1 MQEVIYFTLIAF
13 TLSILIVILNTKLNH
28 KNEKEQIISKM
39 LPGYNCGAC
48 GYASCSMMA
57 KEIIKDKKTIEKC
70 RLVKNKDEILKVVGD
85 K

>member
-1 MQEVIYFTLIAF
+1 MQGVIYFTLIAF

-57 KEIIKDKKTIEKC
+57 KEIINDKKTIEKC
-70 RLVKNKDEILKVVGD
+70 RLVKNKDEILTVVGD

>member
-1 MQEVIYFTLIAF
+1 MQGVIYFTLIAF

-57 KEIIKDKKTIEKC
+57 KEIRKDKKTIEKC

>member
-1 MQEVIYFTLIAF
+1 MQGVIYFTLIAF

-48 GYASCSMMA
+48 
-57 KEIIKDKKTIEKC
+57 
-70 RLVKNKDEILKVVGD
+70 
-85 K
+85 